1 MTVLEKKLE
10 ISDITDLFSAGC
22 KNEEKIGM
30 EYERLPIN
38 RETKQAVPY
47 SGCYGV
53 SEFLRTFAREHN
65 WDYIFDNDNI
75 IGLKKLHD
83 TITLEPGCQVEL
95 SIEPEFTVQKLKE
108 KIDSIDLKFKEILD
122 LFNMDLLAYGVYPNT
137 TYHNIQIQPKRRY
150 HVMADYLWG
159 ILSDVMM
166 RETAGIQVGIDF
178 KSEEDAMHKF
188 YIANL
193 LSPFMTA
200 VFANSNIRG
209 GVDTSYKSFRA
220 LAWLNTDNDRCGFA
234 TVLSKNLEFK
244 DYVYSVLN
252 SPMIFIERNNELI
265 EINGKINFTQFM
277 KDGYE
282 GFEATL
288 DDFKLHANL
297 FFPEVRL
304 RKFIEIRNHDCVG
317 NDLQY
322 AVPAFYKGIMYDNN
336 ALESVEKMLGKISS
350 VEISNLRYE
359 VPRYGLDT
367 KINGNSVKDISKEL
381 FDISYSAL
389 KSKNDSDREFLNPVM
404 SMIKNGMSPCDLNKV
419 LI

>member
-1 MTVLEKKLE
+1 MKILEKKLE
-10 ISDITDLFSAGC
+10 ITDIINLFREGC

-38 RETKQAVPY
+38 KKTKQAVPY
-47 SGCYGV
+47 DGCYGV
-53 SEFLRTFAREHN
+53 SEFLRTFARENN
-65 WDYIFDNDNI
+65 WDYIFDDNNI

-83 TITLEPGCQVEL
+83 TITLEPGCQIEL
-95 SIEPEFTVQKLKE
+95 SIEPEFTVKKLKE
-108 KIDSIDLKFKEILD
+108 KIDSIDLKFKDILE
-122 LFNMDLLAYGVYPNT
+122 LFDMELLAYGVYPNT

-150 HVMADYLWG
+150 HVMAKYLWG

-178 KSEEDAMHKF
+178 KSEEDAMYKF

-193 LSPFMTA
+193 LSPFVTS
-200 VFANSNIRG
+200 VFANSKIRG

-220 LAWLNTDNDRCGFA
+220 LAWLNTDNDRCGFS
-234 TVLSKNLEFK
+234 TILSKNLEFK
-244 DYVYSVLN
+244 DYVYAVLN

-277 KDGYE
+277 QDGYE
-282 GFEATL
+282 GFEATI

-297 FFPEVRL
+297 FFPDVRL

-322 AVPAFYKGIMYDNN
+322 AVPTFYKGIMYNDD
-336 ALESVEKMLGKISS
+336 ALNSVEKLLGKFSA
-350 VEISNLRYE
+350 VDISNFRYE
-359 VPRYGLDT
+359 VPKNGLDT
-367 KINGNSVKDISKEL
+367 KINGYNVKDISKEL
-381 FDISYSAL
+381 FDVSYSYL
-389 KSKNDSDREFLNPVM
+389 KSNNDEDKEFLNPVINL
-404 SMIKNGMSPCDLNKV
+404 IKKGLSPCDTAS
-419 LI
+419 I

>member
-1 MTVLEKKLE
+1 MKVLEKKLE
-10 ISDITDLFSAGC
+10 ITDIINLFKEGC
-22 KNEEKIGM
+22 KSEEKIGM

-38 RETKQAVPY
+38 KETKQAVPY
-47 SGCYGV
+47 DGCYGV
-53 SEFLRTFAREHN
+53 FEFLRTFARENN
-65 WDYIFDNDNI
+65 WEYIFDNENI
-75 IGLKKLHD
+75 IGLKNLHD
-83 TITLEPGCQVEL
+83 TITLEPGCQIEL
-95 SIEPEFTVQKLKE
+95 SIEPEFTVKKLKE
-108 KIDSIDLKFKEILD
+108 KIDNIDLKFKDILE
-122 LFNMDLLAYGVYPNT
+122 LFNMELLAYGVYPNT

-150 HVMADYLWG
+150 HVMAKYLWG

-178 KSEEDAMHKF
+178 KSEEDAMYKF

-193 LSPFMTA
+193 LSPFVTA
-200 VFANSNIRG
+200 VFSNSKIRG

-220 LAWLNTDNDRCGFA
+220 LAWLNTDNDRCGFS

-252 SPMIFIERNNELI
+252 SPMIFIERDNELI

-277 KDGYE
+277 QDGYE
-282 GFEATL
+282 GFEATI

-297 FFPEVRL
+297 YFPDVRL

-322 AVPAFYKGIMYDNN
+322 AVPTFYKGIMYNSD
-336 ALESVEKMLGKISS
+336 ALSSVEKLLNKFSA
-350 VEISNLRYE
+350 VDISNFRYE
-359 VPRYGLDT
+359 VPKYGLDT
-367 KINGNSVKDISKEL
+367 KINGYKVKDISKEL

-389 KSKNDSDREFLNPVM
+389 RINNDGDKEFLNPIIN
-404 SMIKNGMSPCDLNKV
+404 MIKKGISPCDL
-419 LI
+419 

>member
-1 MTVLEKKLE
+1 MKVLEKKLE
-10 ISDITDLFSAGC
+10 ITDIINLFKEGC
-22 KNEEKIGM
+22 KNEEKIGI

-38 RETKQAVPY
+38 KKTKQAVPY
-47 SGCYGV
+47 YGCYGV
-53 SEFLRTFAREHN
+53 SEFLRTFARENN

-83 TITLEPGCQVEL
+83 TITLEPGCQIEL

-108 KIDSIDLKFKEILD
+108 KIDNIDLKFQDILE
-122 LFNMDLLAYGVYPNT
+122 LFNMELLAYGVYPNT

-150 HVMADYLWG
+150 HVMAKYLWG

-178 KSEEDAMHKF
+178 KSEEDAMYKF

-193 LSPFMTA
+193 LSPFVTS
-200 VFANSNIRG
+200 VFANSKIRG

-220 LAWLNTDNDRCGFA
+220 LAWLNTDNDRCGFS
-234 TVLSKNLEFK
+234 TILSKNLEFK
-244 DYVYSVLN
+244 DYVYAVLN

-277 KDGYE
+277 QDGYE
-282 GFEATL
+282 GFEAKL

-297 FFPEVRL
+297 FFPDVRL

-322 AVPAFYKGIMYDNN
+322 AVPTFYKGIMYDND
-336 ALESVEKMLGKISS
+336 ALYSVEKLLGKFSA
-350 VEISNLRYE
+350 VDISNFRYE
-359 VPRYGLDT
+359 VPKTGLDT
-367 KINGNSVKDISKEL
+367 KINGYKIKDISKEL
-381 FDISYSAL
+381 FDISYSSL
-389 KSKNDSDREFLNPVM
+389 KSKNDSDKEFLNPIITL
-404 SMIKNGMSPCDLNKV
+404 IKKGLSPCDIV
-419 LI
+419 AI